1 MYAPSQWI
9 FMDTKTFCQVLS
21 TLSHQKPPTLAPPSN
36 SIVRG
41 WRALYRWSVRSWNW
55 FCTRHDHANAIELD
69 ELAAAMRQIHL
80 RQQYSARWGLLDWL
94 DETTTQPEDLV

>member
-1 MYAPSQWI
+1 MTSI
-9 FMDTKTFCQVLS
+9 DTVL
-21 TLSHQKPPTLAPPSN
+21 LLVLAHITAVIT
-36 SIVRG
+36 IVRG
-41 WRALYRWSVRSWNW
+41 WRALYRWGVRSWNW